1 MNGLTITVNSGAG
14 IIGAFFA
21 FAFGGW
27 HESLTFLLIA
37 IGADIITG
45 LYASIK
51 EGRGLNSAVGAVGL
65 AKKGLILLVV
75 LLAHRIDV
83 LLETENM
90 TMMATVYFYI
100 ANELISFTENL
111 GRAGVPLPEK
121 LKYIIEVLK
130 GKGNNRDV
138 L

>member
-1 MNGLTITVNSGAG
+1 MNGQSILNGGAG
-14 IIGAFFA
+14 IAGAFLSFA
-21 FAFGGW
+21 YGSW

-37 IGADIITG
+37 ISVDIITG

-65 AKKGLILLVV
+65 AKKGLMLLVV

-130 GKGNNRDV
+130 GKGNNKDV

>member
-1 MNGLTITVNSGAG
+1 M
-14 IIGAFFA
+14 
-21 FAFGGW
+21 
-27 HESLTFLLIA
+27 
-37 IGADIITG
+37 
-45 LYASIK
+45 
-51 EGRGLNSAVGAVGL
+51 
-65 AKKGLILLVV
+65 LLVV

-83 LLETENM
+83 LLETDNM

-130 GKGNNRDV
+130 GKGNNKDV